1 MEQNTSKLME
11 TIEKEA
17 EVLEVLSDSLFRQ
30 KEAAIK
36 GDVEILDKITN
47 SQNRALARLNELD
60 KMRAEYTEQIA
71 QYYDIEPQEL
81 SMSVLKNL
89 LKDELEEPGLRLLD
103 SVKPLAEK
111 IKHSAKMNVA
121 IIKRCLNL
129 GDERLK
135 RMLEFRN
142 QSDMYSLGGK
152 KTKSGKSS
160 GVVLNRE
167 A

>member
-1 MEQNTSKLME
+1 MERNITKLME
-11 TIEKEA
+11 IIEKEA

-36 GDVEILDKITN
+36 GDVEFLNKVTE
-47 SQNRALARLNELD
+47 SQNRALARLSELD
-60 KMRAEYTEQIA
+60 KMRREHTLPIAESLG
-71 QYYDIEPQEL
+71 IEPEDVT
-81 SMSVLKNL
+81 MSILKSVY
-89 LKDELEEPGLRLLD
+89 KDEFEEPRLRLLD
-103 SVKPLAEK
+103 SIKPLAEK
-111 IKHSAKMNVA
+111 IKYAAKMNVA

-135 RMLEFRN
+135 KMLEFRN
-142 QSDMYSLGGK
+142 QTDMYSAGGK

>member
-1 MEQNTSKLME
+1 MEQNISKLME
-11 TIEKEA
+11 IIEKEA

-30 KEAAIK
+30 KEAAVQ
-36 GDVEILDKITN
+36 GDVEILDRITD

-60 KMRAEYTEQIA
+60 KMRAEYTLPIA
-71 QYYDIEPQEL
+71 QYYDVDAEEL
-81 SMSVLKNL
+81 TMSVLRNL

-103 SVKPLAEK
+103 SIKPLAEK
-111 IKHSAKMNVA
+111 IKHSSKMNVA